1 MLSSSILRIQ
11 SLRRISPSIIIN
23 VNESR
28 LILNKFSTYLH
39 ENNEENININL
50 KSKLVNDF
58 RTLHE
63 IRVKG
68 ENALDFDPIID
79 FDSTPFAPVLKRV
92 LKAEGFSAPTATQA
106 QSWPIALAKRDVIS
120 VARTGSGKTCGFLL
134 PAFHKLMLESDSEPL
149 QNKPFVKDNSRNS
162 RGKLP
167 TTNNRL
173 RLGRSPKVLVLA
185 PTRELTVQIETE
197 AQKYSRAAGLSALC
211 LYGGTPKGPQIR
223 QLRAGT
229 DIIVATPGR
238 CNDLAEMGL
247 LDLSKISYLV
257 LDEADRM
264 LDMGFEPQIRQIVDQ
279 LQENRQS
286 LFFTATWPREVQNL
300 ANDFVTN
307 PIQINIGDSNGLNA
321 NKAITQNIIV
331 LKPNEKM
338 NKLVSLLEDMNQSED
353 KHPKFIPKS
362 IIFVARKSD
371 CDDLAD
377 SLADS
382 GYAVDTLHGDMSQAM
397 RTKAMDRFR
406 RGQLRILVATDVAAR
421 GLDVK
426 DIESVINYDFPVGG
440 SGVEDY
446 VHRIG
451 RTARGDRTGV
461 SYTFFTHGDRLR
473 ANELIGVMTRC
484 DQIIPPELQAMAPKN
499 GGGERKS
506 NYGSRG
512 GSGGGSRGGFQG
524 GSNRNSTG
532 RFGGNNDRSGGSGGY
547 SRSKHFDNN
556 SRGSFNKD
564 NNNSYGVGF
573 KESFSG
579 SEGRSNVGGRGN
591 RDEYKVRRNS
601 SYSDNNSFSDFKQR
615 DVYKGRES
623 GRSSG
628 RDRDEY

>member
-1 MLSSSILRIQ
+1 MFRIQ
-11 SLRRISPSIIIN
+11 SLRRISSTSSLIIN
-23 VNESR
+23 NVNHSR
-28 LILNKFSTYLH
+28 LILNKFSTHLQ
-39 ENNEENININL
+39 ENNEENINIEIDL
-50 KSKLVNDF
+50 KSKLINDF

-68 ENALDFDPIID
+68 EDSADFDPIID
-79 FDSTPFAPVLKRV
+79 FESTPFAPSLKRV
-92 LKAEGFSAPTATQA
+92 LKSEGFTEPTATQA
-106 QSWPIALAKRDVIS
+106 QSWPIAFAKRDVIS

-134 PAFHKLMLESDSEPL
+134 PAFHKLMLESDSEPVERV
-149 QNKPFVKDNSRNS
+149 PFVRENQ
-162 RGKLP
+162 RGRRP
-167 TTNNRL
+167 TSNNRS

-185 PTRELTVQIETE
+185 PTRELTLQIESE
-197 AQKYSRAAGLSALC
+197 AQKYSRATGLSALC

-223 QLRAGT
+223 QLRSGT

-264 LDMGFEPQIRQIVDQ
+264 LDMGFEPQIRQIIDQ

-300 ANDFVTN
+300 AKDFVTN

-321 NKAITQNIIV
+321 NKAITQHVIV
-331 LKPNEKM
+331 LRPNEKIK
-338 NKLVSLLEDMNQSED
+338 KLGSLLEDMNENED

-377 SLADS
+377 ILADS

-397 RTKAMDRFR
+397 RSKAMDRFR

-426 DIESVINYDFPVGG
+426 DIETVINYDFPVGS

-461 SYTFFTHGDRLR
+461 SYTFITHNDRLR
-473 ANELIGVMTRC
+473 SSELINVMKRC
-484 DQIIPPELQAMAPKN
+484 DQIIPPELEAMVPRN

-506 NYGSRG
+506 NYSR
-512 GSGGGSRGGFQG
+512 GGGSRGGYQG
-524 GSNRNSTG
+524 GNRNSGG
-532 RFGGNNDRSGGSGGY
+532 RFGGFDRGGGSGGY
-547 SRSKHFDNN
+547 SRSKQFDNN
-556 SRGSFNKD
+556 SRGSGNS
-564 NNNSYGVGF
+564 SYGGGF
-573 KESFSG
+573 KENF
-579 SEGRSNVGGRGN
+579 
-591 RDEYKVRRNS
+591 DENRRNS
-601 SYSDNNSFSDFKQR
+601 FGRGSNDDFNVRKNSNFGEYRPR
-615 DVYKGRES
+615 DAYKGRES